1 MSNSPNTL
9 KHFRTN
15 PIEVAIFLAVTAI
28 FANSV
33 YRLFYD
39 SDEFRAAALTRMAA
53 NPRSEGRSPA
63 STQRSFLNV
72 ELRCDAMGEQET
84 GAGKIRL
91 TGSLCGT
98 DAATDASK
106 LVKAVVVNAANK
118 FNATVF
124 TDTTA
129 GKFSTDYIPL
139 NAGRNPIQVEF
150 SYRGGKIVTQELV
163 LNKN

>member
-1 MSNSPNTL
+1 MKNPPNTL

-15 PIEVAIFLAVTAI
+15 PVELAIFLAVTGI

-39 SDEFRAAALTRMAA
+39 SGSFQATALTRMAA
-53 NPRSEGRSPA
+53 NPVSEGRSLA
-63 STQRSFLNV
+63 STRQSFLNV
-72 ELRCDAMGEQET
+72 DLRCDAMGEQDT
-84 GAGKIRL
+84 GANKIRL
-91 TGSLCGT
+91 TGPLCGT
-98 DAATDASK
+98 DAAIDASK
-106 LVKAVVVNAANK
+106 LVKAVVFNSANK

-139 NAGRNPIQVEF
+139 NTGRNPIHVEF
-150 SYRGGKIVTQELV
+150 SYRGGKIVSQELV
-163 LNKN
+163 LNRN